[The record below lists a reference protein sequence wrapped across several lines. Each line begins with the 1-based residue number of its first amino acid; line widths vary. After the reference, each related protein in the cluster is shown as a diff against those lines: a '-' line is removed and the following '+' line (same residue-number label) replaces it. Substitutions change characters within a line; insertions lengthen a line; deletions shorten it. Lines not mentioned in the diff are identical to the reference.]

1 MKDSLEED
9 WISPEGYRCV
19 VRLHHAAGHR
29 MGYIFIPAT
38 DKAYVEPVYETYDMG
53 GKEFTI
59 MKYNEM
65 YDIEVHGGLT
75 YGEVNSDDK
84 TYPATETRDGV
95 WLGFDCA
102 HCDDKP
108 DFDAWEAL
116 YEEDDDKTAL
126 DMLRDVEDK
135 VWTKTDTGDHRHM
148 WTKQDVAEECNS
160 MSRQIYIMTKG
171 KLDEQD

>member
-1 MKDSLEED
+1 MKSGLEED
-9 WISPEGYRCV
+9 WESPEGYRCV
-19 VRLHHAAGHR
+19 VSLHPAAGHR

-38 DKAYVEPVYETYDMG
+38 DKAFIEPEYEILKFGKREMKKLKYEEYDL
-53 GKEFTI
+53 
-59 MKYNEM
+59 
-65 YDIEVHGGLT
+65 EVHAGIT
-75 YGEVNSDDK
+75 YGEESK
-84 TYPATETRDGV
+84 PESKYPATEERAGV

-116 YEEDDDKTAL
+116 YEEDDDKTAF
-126 DMLRDVEDK
+126 DMMKDIEGR
-135 VWTKTDTGDHRHM
+135 VWTKTDIDDHRHV
-148 WTKQDVAEECNS
+148 WTSQEVVDECNS